1 MTKILVMATA
11 LALAAGTLSEPA
23 TASPAQGKKHD
34 KPAKPHK
41 KKPKKHKKKAKPVR
55 HTFKVSATGN
65 WAHESRTQSYSE
77 LGRETVKTH
86 TLFGGT
92 WVARSKVK
100 ATRTGKNAYRADFPS
115 VLLGGTVTGYVF
127 EGDGTIHK
135 AKRDYT
141 VLPPS
146 WDGTSFIT
154 CAYVGHGRNVAPAD
168 FTAELIGGGSPD
180 ALRVVMRTS
189 ASVVVARSG
198 ADTPDP
204 NCGVS
209 GWAANGT
216 YEQAVHPEDVTTP
229 VGVDKECKA
238 DGTWKTGWTVTCNAA
253 RDSPITFPGGGGTRG
268 DRWSLRLEITP

>member
-1 MTKILVMATA
+1 MAIA

-23 TASPAQGKKHD
+23 TASPAPGKKHD
-34 KPAKPHK
+34 RPGKPHK
-41 KKPKKHKKKAKPVR
+41 KKRKQQKRKQPLR

-65 WAHESRTQSYSE
+65 WVHESRTQSYSE
-77 LGRETVKTH
+77 LGRETVQTH

-100 ATRTGKNAYRADFPS
+100 ATRSGKNAYRVDFPS

-127 EGDGTIHK
+127 EGDSTITK

-154 CAYVGHGRNVAPAD
+154 CASVGHGRNVAPAD
-168 FTAELIGGGSPD
+168 FTAELIGAGSPD
-180 ALRVVMRTS
+180 ALRVSMLTS
-189 ASVVVARSG
+189 TSVPVARSG

-204 NCGVS
+204 NCFHS

-216 YEQAVHPEDVTTP
+216 TEQAIHPEDVPTP
-229 VGVDKECKA
+229 IGIDKECKA
-238 DGTWKTGWTVTCNAA
+238 EGTWKTGWTVACKAW
-253 RDSPITFPGGGGTRG
+253 RDHPITFPGGTGTMG